1 MKSINYISLFGFLPI
16 FFLTSCKSDPTDT
29 GIEFA
34 PNMYYSIPY
43 DPLSQMADFKNP
55 NNPYGI
61 NMREP
66 VPGTIARGQMPYHI
80 PKDSFELAART
91 LKNPTQLT
99 DEVLEEGKILYSRF
113 CLHCHGETGQG
124 DGLVGVVFKG
134 ISAYNKGRVKNLAEG
149 HIFHTIT
156 KGKGRMESHASQ
168 LNPQERWK
176 IVHYV
181 QTLQKQ

>member
-1 MKSINYISLFGFLPI
+1 MNKYLYYII
-16 FFLTSCKSDPTDT
+16 FFSFVILTSCQKDPGDP

-34 PNMYYSIPY
+34 PNMYHSIPY
-43 DPLSQMADFKNP
+43 EPLKKTEEQARSDTSR
-55 NNPYGI
+55 
-61 NMREP
+61 MREP

-80 PKDSFELAART
+80 PKDSFEFAART
-91 LKNPTQLT
+91 LKNPIPLT
-99 DEVLEEGKILYSRF
+99 DEVLEEGKVLYSRF
-113 CLHCHGETGQG
+113 CVHCHGETGQG
-124 DGLVGVVFKG
+124 DGLVGIVFKG
-134 ISAYNKGRVKNLAEG
+134 VAAFNKGRVKNLAEG

-156 KGKGRMESHASQ
+156 WGKGRMGSHASQ